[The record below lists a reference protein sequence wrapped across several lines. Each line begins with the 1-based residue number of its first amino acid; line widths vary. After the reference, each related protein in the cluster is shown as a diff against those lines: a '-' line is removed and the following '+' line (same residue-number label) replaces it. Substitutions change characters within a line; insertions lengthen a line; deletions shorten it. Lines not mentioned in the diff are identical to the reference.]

1 MKPIAHRKRT
11 GNERKSWEALVN
23 QIRYFRNTKPD
34 SGKGWRP
41 MITKT
46 CSNRK
51 NNSGQNKKLIREINE
66 LKEEL
71 EIKNE
76 KIQELEYELS
86 LKDEKIEDI
95 RNDLELKTVEIDEY
109 SQKITEKD
117 EKITN
122 LNNALMKYKFEKEK
136 VDLKLKNEINYE
148 KSRMK
153 EMDDLEK
160 KIHEKIVII
169 DDKQDQINYLRT
181 LINDY
186 KEQVGNNS
194 NNLELQ
200 LKKITRTYD
209 NLLSQKDSIIEKQD
223 KTIEEMI
230 ESSKQIAKD
239 NKATITSLEL
249 QIGNYRELLKKY
261 EK

>member
-1 MKPIAHRKRT
+1 M
-11 GNERKSWEALVN
+11 NDKS
-23 QIRYFRNTKPD
+23 
-34 SGKGWRP
+34 
-41 MITKT
+41 
-46 CSNRK
+46 SNK
-51 NNSGQNKKLIREINE
+51 NNNPKRNKNHSNSKKLIKKINQ
-66 LKEEL
+66 LKE
-71 EIKNE
+71 
-76 KIQELEYELS
+76 ELEYELS